1 MRYSE
6 HTFDQAVPRGQ
17 SDQTETQQVP
27 GFIAE
32 GTGLGCIRVEV
43 EGREL
48 YALVHVASGMPLV
61 DPYYG
66 PFALDRDVA
75 ERWIEEL
82 APDLDWN
89 RPVRDIVLPQGRVE
103 EALAKVSQGTL
114 WWRGRARRV
123 IRS

>member
-6 HTFDQAVPRGQ
+6 HTFDQTVPRGQ

-32 GTGLGCIRVEV
+32 GTGLGCMRVEV
-43 EGREL
+43 GGREL
-48 YALVHVASGMPLV
+48 YAPVHVESGMPLV

-66 PFALDRDVA
+66 PFAVDRDVA

-82 APDLDWN
+82 ATDLDWN
-89 RPVRDIVLPQGRVE
+89 RPIRDIVLVLPKGRVDQV
-103 EALAKVSQGTL
+103 LARVSQGKL
-114 WWRGRARRV
+114 WRRV
-123 IRS
+123 RTPS